1 MACTNQVFL
10 RAPKKEPYVKIHL
23 QMQISLSFRCKK
35 NTFFTGYFLKQLLVK
50 AFFACD
56 LVRKSSCHVERDSD
70 LREQQVPI
78 VSCELVLRP
87 SGRWHACLD
96 VTKPVKK
103 KLGACQIIGVLLP
116 SFLFEIERKGY
127 N

>member
-10 RAPKKEPYVKIHL
+10 QASKKEPYVKIHL

-56 LVRKSSCHVERDSD
+56 LVRKSSCHVERDSH

-87 SGRWHACLD
+87 SGRGHACLD